1 MIVPLIITKK
11 KKSHFPWIGIGCWE
25 MWWWFFFCAPFKLHC
40 LCAEVI
46 MPSKATMA
54 RLLRKNGV
62 NVVHSSL
69 QSSPWIQQGFLISAG
84 SPSTPA
90 PPSHCLHSVPWT
102 FVHQSVGA
110 KMPVPHLAPEVSF
123 QRPLYP
129 ESSRDTSADTP
140 KKYPHVSL
148 LTVHSHAR
156 LWGMLQCSK
165 IRFCHVLMKIL
176 SQQGVKS

>member
-1 MIVPLIITKK
+1 M
-11 KKSHFPWIGIGCWE
+11 KSHFPWIAVSCWE
-25 MWWWFFFCAPFKLHC
+25 MLSRWCFCFFLTSSVKVTVPFR
-40 LCAEVI
+40 
-46 MPSKATMA
+46 ATMA
-54 RLLRKNGV
+54 RLLRKNSV
-62 NVVHSSL
+62 IVVYSSL

-110 KMPVPHLAPEVSF
+110 EMPVPHLAPEVSS

-129 ESSRDTSADTP
+129 ESSRDTSAGTP

-148 LTVHSHAR
+148 LTRISHGR
-156 LWGMLQCSK
+156 LWWMLQYSK
-165 IRFCHVLMKIL
+165 ISICHVLMKIL
-176 SQQGVKS
+176 SQQGDKS